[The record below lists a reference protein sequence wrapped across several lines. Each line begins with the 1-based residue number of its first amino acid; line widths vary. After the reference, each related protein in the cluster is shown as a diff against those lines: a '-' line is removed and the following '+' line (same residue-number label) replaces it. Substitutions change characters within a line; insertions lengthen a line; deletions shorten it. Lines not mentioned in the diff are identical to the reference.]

1 MATTAIDTLRYA
13 RRLKQAG
20 VPPDQA
26 EAMAD
31 AIGSE
36 LVEQLATKAD
46 LETAVA
52 KIDGSMRL
60 LTWMLGFTLAFV
72 VALTWHAFG

>member
-1 MATTAIDTLRYA
+1 MATPAIDTLRYA
-13 RRLKQAG
+13 RKLRDAG

-36 LVEQLATKAD
+36 RVAQLATEDD
-46 LETAVA
+46 LNIATARLS
-52 KIDGSMRL
+52 GSIRVL
-60 LTWMLGFTLAFV
+60 QWMIGFTLAFV
-72 VALTWHAFG
+72 VALVWRTFG